1 MIFLHILLA
10 LLSLVLLFVV
20 LWFAFYFV
28 ISILVDTKKEYT
40 DNNKFYR
47 HALNFAT
54 LTGIIVLRI
63 KLKVSGKEKLDKNQ
77 NYYFVSNHRS
87 NLDPILSWYVF
98 KEHNIAFLSKPENF
112 KVLFFGKIIHRCCF
126 LPIHKDDIFQAMESV
141 NKAAKVLE
149 KGELSFG
156 VYPEGKRHTEAEMAP
171 FHNGVFRAAQ
181 KANKPIAVIAVRNAD
196 DINRNYPFKSTT
208 IYIDVL
214 EIIPAEEIKGV
225 KTNIIGDRVR
235 KILEDHLYTK

>member
-10 LLSLVLLFVV
+10 LLSLVLLFVI
-20 LWFAFYFV
+20 LWFAFY
-28 ISILVDTKKEYT
+28 ITCSLLVDTKKEYT
-40 DNNKFYR
+40 ENNKFYR
-47 HALNFAT
+47 EALNFAT
-54 LTGIIVLRI
+54 LTGMVVLRI
-63 KLKVSGKEKLDKNQ
+63 KLKVTGKEKLDKNQ

-98 KEHNIAFLSKPENF
+98 KEHNVSFMSKPENF
-112 KVLFFGKIIHRCCF
+112 KVPIFGRIIHRCCF
-126 LPIHKDDIFQAMESV
+126 LPIAKDDIFQAMETV
-141 NKAAKVLE
+141 NKAAKIME
-149 KGELSFG
+149 KGEISFG

-181 KANKPIAVIAVRNAD
+181 KANKPIAVVAVKNAD
-196 DINRNYPFKSTT
+196 DINRNYPFNSTT

-214 EIIPAEEIKGV
+214 EIIPVEEIKGV

-235 KILEDHLYTK
+235 AILEEGLK